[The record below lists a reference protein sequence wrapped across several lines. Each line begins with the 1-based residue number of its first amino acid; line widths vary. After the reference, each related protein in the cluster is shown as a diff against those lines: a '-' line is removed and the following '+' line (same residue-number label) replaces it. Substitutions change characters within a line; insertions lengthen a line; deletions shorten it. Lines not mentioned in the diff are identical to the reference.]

1 MSRRKRENSL
11 EKRKPEAVLFYDIT
25 MNCPKEQMSL
35 NFRER
40 ETVRDREGGKERERE
55 GGRRGEGERG

>member
-1 MSRRKRENSL
+1 M